1 MKKSRLEFQFKKVAG
16 APPRSRLRRRRLW
29 CGGTLRC
36 ARNTQW
42 RKGMRFKTICLAL
55 CLTASSFITH
65 PVAAQTMSFGDSVEL
80 WAQACRADVE
90 KSCKS
95 IRPGSGKL
103 ASCLQAKGS
112 SSCKSAT
119 AAFIT
124 NMEARLAAEQAAP
137 ELCAFDVKQFCASQ
151 GTGQA
156 RKLHCL
162 MRRDNFRRLTTPC
175 KQALQAAGWLDQI
188 ATKVQ

>member
-1 MKKSRLEFQFKKVAG
+1 MK
-16 APPRSRLRRRRLW
+16 
-29 CGGTLRC
+29 
-36 ARNTQW
+36 
-42 RKGMRFKTICLAL
+42 FKTLCYAL
-55 CLTASSFITH
+55 CLTALSGVIY
-65 PVAAQTMSFGDSVEL
+65 PAAAQTVSFGDAVET

-90 KSCKS
+90 KSCKN

-103 ASCLQAKGS
+103 ASCLQSKAS

-119 AAFIT
+119 AAFAS
-124 NMEARLAAEQAAP
+124 NMQARLAAQEAAP
-137 ELCAFDVKQFCASQ
+137 ELCAFDIKQFCASQ

-162 MRRDNFRRLTTPC
+162 MRKDNFRRLATPC

-188 ATKVQ
+188 STKVQ

>member
-1 MKKSRLEFQFKKVAG
+1 
-16 APPRSRLRRRRLW
+16 
-29 CGGTLRC
+29 
-36 ARNTQW
+36 
-42 RKGMRFKTICLAL
+42 MRFKKICFAL
-55 CLTASSFITH
+55 CIAALSYNTH
-65 PVAAQTMSFGDSVEL
+65 PAAAQTMSFGDSVGL
-80 WAQACRADVE
+80 WAQACRTDVD
-90 KSCKS
+90 KSCKG

-119 AAFIT
+119 ATFIA
-124 NMEARLAAEQAAP
+124 NMDARLAAEQAAP

-156 RKLHCL
+156 KKLHCL
-162 MRRDNFRRLTTPC
+162 MRPDNFRRLMTPC

-188 ATKVQ
+188 STRAQ

>member
-1 MKKSRLEFQFKKVAG
+1 MG
-16 APPRSRLRRRRLW
+16 
-29 CGGTLRC
+29 
-36 ARNTQW
+36 
-42 RKGMRFKTICLAL
+42 FKTIRLAL
-55 CLTASSFITH
+55 CLTALSFVTH
-65 PVAAQTMSFGDSVEL
+65 PAAAQTMSFGDSVEL
-80 WAQACRADVE
+80 WAQACSADVE
-90 KSCKS
+90 KSCKN

-103 ASCLQAKGS
+103 ASCLQAKAS
-112 SSCKSAT
+112 PSCKSAT
-119 AAFIT
+119 GAFIV

-162 MRRDNFRRLTTPC
+162 MRRDNFRSLTTAC

-188 ATKVQ
+188 STKVK

>member
-1 MKKSRLEFQFKKVAG
+1 
-16 APPRSRLRRRRLW
+16 
-29 CGGTLRC
+29 
-36 ARNTQW
+36 
-42 RKGMRFKTICLAL
+42 MRFKTICLAL
-55 CLTASSFITH
+55 CLAASSFITH
-65 PVAAQTMSFGDSVEL
+65 PAAAQTMSFGDSVGL

-103 ASCLQAKGS
+103 ASCLQAKAS

-119 AAFIT
+119 AAFIA

-137 ELCAFDVKQFCASQ
+137 QLCAFDVKQFCASQ

-162 MRRDNFRRLTTPC
+162 MRRDNFRRLTTSC

-188 ATKVQ
+188 AKVQ